1 MRVSDFDYVLPEE
14 LIAQEPWEPRDH
26 SRLLVVHRAA
36 SRLEHRI
43 FKEVVSF
50 LEPGDALVLNHTRV
64 FPARLQAR
72 RADNGREVEVFLLRP
87 AAALNQWEALVKP
100 GRRARPGSVLLAG
113 PLEKNSSGQQLEIRV
128 LEMGA
133 EGWRRVE
140 FFYAGKSPEE
150 LAALLEEWIEQHG
163 LTPLPPYINRA
174 PRKEDRERY
183 QTVYARVKGSVA
195 APTAGLH
202 FTPQLLR
209 EIEEKGVK
217 LVYVLLHVGIGTFR
231 PVRTETVEEHRM
243 HQEYYELA
251 PEAAEVLN
259 QTRERKK
266 RIVAVGTTSVR
277 VLESCADAEGRVLP
291 GQGWTDLFIY
301 PGYHFKA
308 VDALIT
314 NFHLPR
320 STLLML
326 VAAFAGQE
334 LIRHAY
340 VEAVRQRYR
349 FFSYGDA
356 MLII

>member
-1 MRVSDFDYVLPEE
+1 MRVSDFDYALPEE

-36 SRLEHRI
+36 SRLEHRV

-50 LEPGDALVLNHTRV
+50 LEAGDALVLNQTRV
-64 FPARLQAR
+64 FPARLLAR
-72 RADNGREVEVFLLRP
+72 RKDSGQEVEVFLLRP
-87 AAALNQWEALVKP
+87 AAELNQWEALARP

-113 PLEKNSSGQQLEIRV
+113 AWEEGSAQQVEIRV
-128 LEMGA
+128 LETGA
-133 EGWRRVE
+133 EGRRRVE
-140 FFYAGKSPEE
+140 FFCAGMSAEE
-150 LAALLEEWIEQHG
+150 LAGRLEEWIERRG
-163 LTPLPPYINRA
+163 LTPLPPYIRR
-174 PRKEDRERY
+174 PPSEEDRERY

-202 FTPQLLR
+202 FTPRLLQ
-209 EIEEKGVK
+209 EIKEKGVK

-231 PVRTETVEEHRM
+231 PVRTENVEEHRM
-243 HQEYYELA
+243 HEEYYELT
-251 PEAAEVLN
+251 PQAAEILN
-259 QTRERKK
+259 RTREEKK

-277 VLESCADAEGRVLP
+277 VLESCADAAGRLLP

-301 PGYHFKA
+301 PGYRFKA

-326 VAAFAGQE
+326 VAAFAGQD
-334 LIRHAY
+334 LIRRAY
-340 VEAVRQRYR
+340 AEAVQQRYR